1 LSFVL
6 DKVAAAQVLLEVYR
20 RDYEVIWWCGHFQQA
35 FDGGPLL
42 SASLL
47 ERLAAFGAAP
57 VHRQLL
63 QPRRV
68 VGSLNPP
75 T

>member
-47 ERLAAFGAAP
+47 ERLAAFGAP
-57 VHRQLL
+57 LL
-63 QPRRV
+63 IDNYFSREESSGR
-68 VGSLNPP
+68 
-75 T
+75 